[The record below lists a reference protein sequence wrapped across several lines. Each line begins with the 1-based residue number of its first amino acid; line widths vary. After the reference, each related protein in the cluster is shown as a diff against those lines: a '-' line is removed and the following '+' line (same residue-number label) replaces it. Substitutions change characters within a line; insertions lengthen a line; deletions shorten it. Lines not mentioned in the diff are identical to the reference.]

1 MSEKARGRSRSS
13 ADDENDRQILRT
25 KLREARE
32 YLGLSQDEV
41 AKCLEIPRTALSHI
55 ESGQRRVDA
64 LELKKLAKLYKR
76 PVAFFTGDA
85 PADGSLTDAGFPRRD
100 SPGTRRGLAS
110 AEPQTAVSPDWKS
123 GAETGSA
130 ERVLEILTDRLHG
143 MSPQLQQAAR
153 YIVDH
158 PMEVG
163 VNSMRKLAEMSGVT
177 PNTLT
182 RLSRQLGYE
191 TYQDFKNLFREA
203 VRQQTRAI
211 PDRAR
216 WLQSIGSGS
225 AHALVIGQM
234 ADALLQSLEQGLAGL
249 DPAELERIARRI
261 IEARKVYVVG
271 VRGAYSLAHSFH
283 YVARMALPEIRLVPR
298 HVSPPVDDLVTI
310 VKGDVLVAI
319 TLAPY
324 ALETS
329 EAVRFAKRQGAT
341 VIAVTDSRASPIV
354 RHAEDTLIAPSGT
367 PHFFN
372 SHVGASAVLEVL
384 LALLV
389 VSGDES
395 LLTSIRRI
403 DTLRHEF
410 HAYLDALD
418 DEQK

>member
-1 MSEKARGRSRSS
+1 MSERARGRSRSS
-13 ADDENDRQILRT
+13 ANDESDRQFLRA

-32 YLGLSQDEV
+32 HLGLSQDDV
-41 AKCLEIPRTALSHI
+41 AKRLEVPRTALSHI

-64 LELKKLAKLYKR
+64 LELKRLAELYKR
-76 PVAFFTGDA
+76 PVSFFTGEA
-85 PADGSLTDAGFPRRD
+85 PVGESLPDAGSPFRD
-100 SPGTRRGLAS
+100 LPGPHSGLAG
-110 AEPQTAVSPDWKS
+110 AEPRTTVGPDRKS

-130 ERVLEILTDRLHG
+130 ERVLEILADRLHG

-191 TYQDFKNLFREA
+191 SYQDFKNLFRDA

-234 ADALLQSLEQGLAGL
+234 ADALVQSLEQGLAGL

-271 VRGAYSLAHSFH
+271 VRGAYSLAHNFH

-310 VKGDVLVAI
+310 GEGDVLVAI

-354 RHAEDTLIAPSGT
+354 RQAEDALIAPSGT

-372 SHVGASAVLEVL
+372 SHVGASAVLEIL
-384 LALLV
+384 LALIV

-403 DTLRHEF
+403 DTLRREF

-418 DEQK
+418 GEHE